1 MGDSISCRAKL
12 QALHRVSTRYLLL
25 ITLCYVVV
33 PLSLSGL
40 RTAAALLLRRQTTD
54 CRSPRNTTE
63 IVFLALY
70 PPCSNEARSSS
81 ELVRLE
87 QCDLMTEAAIDLA
100 VERINQNPNILPEGA
115 TLRVIPVRFEDEDGA
130 NAGDKIITVSH
141 QY

>member
-1 MGDSISCRAKL
+1 MGDNSSCRAEL
-12 QALHRVSTRYLLL
+12 EGLHRVFTRYLLL
-25 ITLCYVVV
+25 ITLCYVVA
-33 PLSLSGL
+33 SLLVSDPHM
-40 RTAAALLLRRQTTD
+40 AAALLLRRPATD

-87 QCDLMTEAAIDLA
+87 QCDLLTETAIDLA
-100 VERINQNPNILPEGA
+100 VERINQNPNILPESA
-115 TLRVIPVRFEDEDGA
+115 TLRVIPVRFEDEDSA
-130 NAGDKIITVSH
+130 NADDKMIMVSH